1 MLQCLHL
8 QKGALLEEV
17 LHNVARREQDKP
29 YKALGIGLGL
39 EEA

>member
-17 LHNVARREQDKP
+17 LHNVARREQNKL
-29 YKALGIGLGL
+29 YKALGIVLGL
-39 EEA
+39 EEI